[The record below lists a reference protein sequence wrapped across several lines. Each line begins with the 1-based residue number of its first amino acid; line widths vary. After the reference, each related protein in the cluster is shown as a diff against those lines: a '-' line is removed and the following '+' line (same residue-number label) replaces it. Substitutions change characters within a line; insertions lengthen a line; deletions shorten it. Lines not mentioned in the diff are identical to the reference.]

1 MGMAVPESV
10 LVRRK
15 KALLDKL
22 VDGNPGKRK
31 LTIMEFSD
39 TADLRVEKMPQPRD
53 FLAANQKNGREFLAV
68 DIYERTWEWLHERG
82 CSHLIP
88 VQILE
93 QYAMAISHWI
103 QCEEAISE
111 YGFCDEIVQAV
122 CLVCFLIKNKACFF
136 QDKAIIMRV

>member
-39 TADLRVEKMPQPRD
+39 TADLRREKMPQPRD
-53 FLAANQKNGREFLAV
+53 FLAANQKNGGNFLRW
-68 DIYERTWEWLHERG
+68 IYMSVHGSG
-82 CSHLIP
+82 CMKGAAPI
-88 VQILE
+88 
-93 QYAMAISHWI
+93 
-103 QCEEAISE
+103 
-111 YGFCDEIVQAV
+111 
-122 CLVCFLIKNKACFF
+122 
-136 QDKAIIMRV
+136 

>member
-39 TADLRVEKMPQPRD
+39 TADLRREKMPQPRD

-111 YGFCDEIVQAV
+111 YGF
-122 CLVCFLIKNKACFF
+122 LRRNSPGGLPGLFPYKNKACFF